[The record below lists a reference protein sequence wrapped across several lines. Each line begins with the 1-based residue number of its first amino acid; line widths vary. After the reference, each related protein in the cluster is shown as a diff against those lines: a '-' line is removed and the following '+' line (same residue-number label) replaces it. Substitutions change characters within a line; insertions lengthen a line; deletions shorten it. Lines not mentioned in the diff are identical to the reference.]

1 MSPHFLVRGRNSD
14 FKIHCRVPFRPYY
27 EVYDE
32 PNLSNTSES
41 RTIGAIVLGPNGNLQ
56 GGYSFMSF
64 KIGKKLNRRSWT
76 ELPLTENVIR
86 SVERMSEK

>member
-1 MSPHFLVRGRNSD
+1 MSL
-14 FKIHCRVPFRPYY
+14 
-27 EVYDE
+27 
-32 PNLSNTSES
+32 
-41 RTIGAIVLGPNGNLQ
+41 
-56 GGYSFMSF
+56 